1 VVVVVNFVIVVVVV
15 SIADD
20 GTDAVEDAGDTI
32 AGLDDRLDVFV
43 SIVEV
48 IVVSLNS
55 VVVVKNKLVR
65 FAFVVVSAALF

>member
-1 VVVVVNFVIVVVVV
+1 MFDVGIVVVVVVV

-20 GTDAVEDAGDTI
+20 VTDAIEDAGDMI

-48 IVVSLNS
+48 IVVSLDA
-55 VVVVKNKLVR
+55 VVVVENEAVA
-65 FAFVVVSAALF
+65 FAVVVVSAALF